1 MKVLLL
7 QDVKAQGK
15 KGDII
20 EVNDGYAK
28 NFLIKKKMAIQAT
41 NQVINETNQKK
52 ASEARKLEI
61 ERQEAIKLAERLNGN
76 TVVVE
81 IACGEKGKMFGSV
94 TAKEISDS
102 LMKSGY
108 DIDKKK
114 INLKEPIK
122 SFGVFSVEVKVY
134 ANVNATI
141 NINVVKKQ

>member
-1 MKVLLL
+1 MKILLL
-7 QDVKAQGK
+7 QDVKSHGK

-52 ASEARKLEI
+52 ASEQRKLEI

-76 TVVVE
+76 TIICP
-81 IACGEKGKMFGSV
+81 IACGENGKMFGSV
-94 TAKEISDS
+94 TAKEISDA
-102 LMKSGY
+102 LLKSGY

-114 INLKEPIK
+114 VNLKEPIK
-122 SFGVFSVEVKVY
+122 AFGTFAIEVKVY
-134 ANVNATI
+134 ANVTATI
-141 NINVVKKQ
+141 NINVVKK

>member
-7 QDVKAQGK
+7 QDVKAHGK

-20 EVNDGYAK
+20 EVSDGYAK

-52 ASEARKLEI
+52 ASELRKLEI
-61 ERQEAIKLAERLNGN
+61 EKQEAIKLAERLNGN
-76 TVVVE
+76 TIIVE
-81 IACGEKGKMFGSV
+81 IACGDNGKMFGSV
-94 TAKEISDS
+94 TAKEISDA
-102 LMKSGY
+102 LLKSGY

-122 SFGVFSVEVKVY
+122 TLGIFSVEVKVY
-134 ANVNATI
+134 ANVTSTI
-141 NINVVKKQ
+141 KINVVKK

>member
-7 QDVKAQGK
+7 QDVKSHGK

-20 EVNDGYAK
+20 EVSDGYAK

-52 ASEARKLEI
+52 ASEQRKLEI
-61 ERQEAIKLAERLNGN
+61 EKQEAIKLAERLNGN
-76 TVVVE
+76 TIVVE
-81 IACGEKGKMFGSV
+81 IACGENGKMFGSV
-94 TAKEISDS
+94 TGKEISES
-102 LMKSGY
+102 LLKSGY

-114 INLKEPIK
+114 INIKEPIK

-134 ANVNATI
+134 ANVTATI
-141 NINVVKKQ
+141 NISVVKK

>member
-20 EVNDGYAK
+20 EVSDGYAK

-52 ASEARKLEI
+52 ASEQRKLEI
-61 ERQEAIKLAERLNGN
+61 EKQEAIKLAERLNGN
-76 TVVVE
+76 TIVVE
-81 IACGEKGKMFGSV
+81 IACGENGKMFGSV
-94 TAKEISDS
+94 TGKEISES
-102 LMKSGY
+102 LLKSGY

-114 INLKEPIK
+114 INIKEPIK
-122 SFGVFSVEVKVY
+122 TFGVFSVEVKVY
-134 ANVNATI
+134 ANVTATI
-141 NINVVKKQ
+141 NISVVKN

>member
-7 QDVKAQGK
+7 QDVKAHGK

-20 EVNDGYAK
+20 EVSDGYAK

-52 ASEARKLEI
+52 ASELRKLEI
-61 ERQEAIKLAERLNGN
+61 EKQEAIKLAERLNGN
-76 TVVVE
+76 TIIVE
-81 IACGEKGKMFGSV
+81 IACGDNGKMFGSV
-94 TAKEISDS
+94 TAKEISDA
-102 LMKSGY
+102 LLKSGY

-122 SFGVFSVEVKVY
+122 SLGTFSVEVKVY
-134 ANVNATI
+134 ANVSSTI
-141 NINVVKKQ
+141 KINVLKK

>member
-7 QDVKAQGK
+7 QDVKSHGK
-15 KGDII
+15 KGEII

-52 ASEARKLEI
+52 ASEQRKLEI
-61 ERQEAIKLAERLNGN
+61 EKQEAIKLAERLNGN
-76 TVVVE
+76 TIVVE
-81 IACGEKGKMFGSV
+81 IACGENGKMFGSV
-94 TAKEISDS
+94 TAKEISDA
-102 LMKSGY
+102 LLKSGY

-114 INLKEPIK
+114 VNLKEPIK
-122 SFGVFSVEVKVY
+122 SLGVFSVEVKVY

-141 NINVVKKQ
+141 KVNVVKK